1 MSQNLNSSNFSDIA
15 DTDKTQRSFHKLQNE
30 HSSGSTA
37 DDKLRLLSGFLS
49 ADVGNPE
56 EKAGLLDLLVESM
69 AFSKLQEFLPE
80 ILSRQKLLSPQKS
93 ESKRKLVLKFSKKD
107 FEKMTN
113 KYRNIFALGNKIVSY
128 RQKKNGVY
136 EARYHRNGIDVEV
149 SSKDLNVLKQKFI
162 AALNNLAATG
172 SVKDRSCYTVRF
184 NDFAASWLA
193 LKEKTTKPLT
203 FREYKRLFDHDIAP
217 AFSDKML
224 SDIDREFIQNF
235 LFAYVEK
242 GKHRTAEKLHL
253 ILRCIFDLAASD
265 YKLDSPMAKVVL
277 PRYQSKKGSAFTYAE
292 EKQLVDYC
300 TSHPELAASGALLVL
315 LYTGMRRSEL
325 KTLRVLDENWLECDT
340 SKEKMGQDTVP
351 RRIPVTP
358 MLRKVL
364 PFVDFEK
371 AKDTNVNTIN
381 TMIKRLF
388 PHHHT
393 HELRYTFITRC
404 KECGINH
411 ELVMLWDGHSF
422 DKDVKTSVVDRGYTD
437 YSEKYAL
444 SEANKFDY
452 EL

>member
-1 MSQNLNSSNFSDIA
+1 MA
-15 DTDKTQRSFHKLQNE
+15 D
-30 HSSGSTA
+30 
-37 DDKLRLLSGFLS
+37 
-49 ADVGNPE
+49 
-56 EKAGLLDLLVESM
+56 
-69 AFSKLQEFLPE
+69 
-80 ILSRQKLLSPQKS
+80 
-93 ESKRKLVLKFSKKD
+93 
-107 FEKMTN
+107 
-113 KYRNIFALGNKIVSY
+113 KYRNIFAHGDKIVSY

-149 SSKDLNVLKQKFI
+149 SSKDLAALKQKFVD
-162 AALNNLAATG
+162 ALNNLAKTG
-172 SVKDRSCYTVRF
+172 SVKAKSYYTVRF
-184 NDFAASWLA
+184 NDFAKSWLT

-203 FREYKRLFDHDIAP
+203 FREYKRLFEHDISP
-217 AFSDKML
+217 AFAGKTL
-224 SDIDREFIQNF
+224 ADIDREFLQNF
-235 LFAYVEK
+235 LFRYVDN
-242 GKHRTAEKLHL
+242 GKFRTAEKLQL
-253 ILRCIFDLAASD
+253 ILRCIFDLASGD
-265 YKLDSPMAKVVL
+265 YKFDSPMAKIVL
-277 PRYQSKKGSAFTYAE
+277 PKHQSKKGCAFTYAE

-325 KTLRVLDENWLECDT
+325 QSLRVLDENWLECDT
-340 SKEKMGQDTVP
+340 SKEKMGRDVVP
-351 RRIPVTP
+351 RKIPVTP

-364 PFVDFEK
+364 PYIDIEK
-371 AKDTNVNTIN
+371 ARQTNLNTIN

-444 SEANKFDY
+444 SEAAKFEYD
-452 EL
+452 L